1 MEDQKRPNVVSN
13 IWNNWCNLDPIQRN
27 QVAER
32 LGPLGHMLSI
42 AANVHMFAQHGSE
55 ALVTANTDAV
65 KKPNVSDVEEG
76 ADADDVIDA
85 EFEEVGP

>member
-13 IWNNWCNLDPIQRN
+13 IWSNWCNLEPNQRT

-42 AANVHMFAQHGSE
+42 AANVHMFAKHGAE
-55 ALVTANTDAV
+55 ALETAH
-65 KKPNVSDVEEG
+65 VSTAENPHTGGVEE
-76 ADADDVIDA
+76 DDVIDA
-85 EFEEVGP
+85 EFEESNS